1 MMYDIM
7 VRIRVIKDEDAKEA
21 NRKLSEDSNMSDSAI
36 NASAKKNEPQENRG
50 K

>member
-1 MMYDIM
+1 MMYEIM

-21 NRKLSEDSNMSDSAI
+21 NRKLSEDSRTSENAI
-36 NASAKKNEPQENRG
+36 NASARSTEPQEKRG